1 MLKNK
6 IHRGYKY
13 QLIGLDLNELR
24 NLSLVVKQI
33 FNLCDEVLLAATETK
48 LNVRNLIVWLNRS
61 NLILKRII

>member
-1 MLKNK
+1 M
-6 IHRGYKY
+6 HRGHKY

-24 NLSLVVKQI
+24 NLSVVVKQI

-61 NLILKRII
+61 NNISKGLSELI